1 MDTMGQQNNQQS
13 SLSDEEIMNDIL
25 SSEKHIT
32 SVYNTYSNECVHQA
46 LSLIHI

>member
-25 SSEKHIT
+25 SSERLQHL
-32 SVYNTYSNECVHQA
+32 QQ
-46 LSLIHI
+46 